1 MDSGE
6 VPLVRGEW
14 TLGSYLGSSLPEASR
29 TALRRGSTVSGP
41 RERPPLRI
49 RPERSLFLA
58 VFLLGAYGAAFAV
71 VFTIP
76 LGWYWRAALAAMVL
90 AGLLYAVVARVLLLA
105 PWVVREATWRP
116 DGVWSLTLVSGEQVE
131 ARLQPSSF
139 VSPILILLNFRC
151 RRWRSCSL
159 VLPPD
164 CLDPDLLRRLRAR
177 LRLEGTGDRSDD
189 DALA

>member
-1 MDSGE
+1 
-6 VPLVRGEW
+6 
-14 TLGSYLGSSLPEASR
+14 
-29 TALRRGSTVSGP
+29 
-41 RERPPLRI
+41 
-49 RPERSLFLA
+49 
-58 VFLLGAYGAAFAV
+58 
-71 VFTIP
+71 

-90 AGLLYAVVARVLLLA
+90 AGLLYAVVAQVLLLA

-116 DGVWSLTLVSGEQVE
+116 DGVWILTLVSGEQVE